1 MPEPVAY
8 YPLNGEYEA
17 AEKFNRQPQGI
28 LGDAA
33 LTTGPYSERHGAYEF
48 FANSTSFIKFPND
61 GGLDTRH
68 SITLMCWVQP
78 GGQDGPL
85 FNYGESKPW
94 GVRMWVVNGTFFS
107 GTTEYPGHTLLN
119 AAVTCTS
126 QKALTLTVGEW
137 VHVAAT
143 YNNNTGENSLYING
157 SLAKSQNTGEEYDI
171 STHDAKVRMG
181 ATNDDERYFKGNISQ
196 MHVYGV
202 ALDGAQI
209 KAVMKQGKV
218 IFNLI
223 FILIKDYFFSGM
235 TALQLVRLLIF
246 SFKQT
251 AVFHVCCKSGEN

>member
-1 MPEPVAY
+1 MFLLLLVVPEPVAY
-8 YPLNGEYEA
+8 YPLNAEYEA
-17 AEKFNRQPQGI
+17 AEKFNRQPEGI
-28 LGDAA
+28 LGDVA
-33 LTTGPYSERHGAYEF
+33 LTTGPYNERHGAYEF

-94 GVRMWVVNGTFFS
+94 GVRMWVVNGTFMNRI
-107 GTTEYPGHTLLN
+107 TKYPGHTLLN

-157 SLAKSQNTGEEYDI
+157 SLAKSQNIGEDYEI
-171 STHDAKVRMG
+171 STHDTKVRMG
-181 ATNDDERYFKGNISQ
+181 ATNGDKRYFKGNISQ

-223 FILIKDYFFSGM
+223 FILIKDYFFFGNDRI
-235 TALQLVRLLIF
+235 TTCTVVDFFI
-246 SFKQT
+246 
-251 AVFHVCCKSGEN
+251 